1 MADIEKELG
10 ELRESQE
17 KGKVSMEHSV
27 SEASIYLQDQV
38 RTFSHREEG
47 PSQSWLRAVGML
59 NAYPIYTGQVFSP
72 FLGVVFSLSWE
83 CLPLH
88 REYWSPQNVPSED
101 CLNSDQLSECP

>member
-38 RTFSHREEG
+38 RTFSPQGRGPFSELAEG
-47 PSQSWLRAVGML
+47 VGDAKRL
-59 NAYPIYTGQVFSP
+59 SDIYLASI
-72 FLGVVFSLSWE
+72 FSLSGG
-83 CLPLH
+83 CLFTLLGV
-88 REYWSPQNVPSED
+88 SAFTS
-101 CLNSDQLSECP
+101 